1 MVFRGFKED
10 SNCLLSIT
18 DTRSVKMQ
26 DWSRCD
32 AKALHA
38 EICWYLAKTR
48 EQYRLTCNVS
58 LVDSNTHSDELQKFR
73 RINWENLSLNAQKA
87 FYEPTPGVP
96 IEQATEEEATKESN
110 ATKTQCQDTNK
121 ESKANITASTVK
133 ASNALRI
140 SENFV
145 VVIFTPLKV
154 DYLDLKSTPHLRLV
168 SSAQKQWEE
177 LRVNA

>member
-1 MVFRGFKED
+1 MW
-10 SNCLLSIT
+10 N
-18 DTRSVKMQ
+18 
-26 DWSRCD
+26 
-32 AKALHA
+32 
-38 EICWYLAKTR
+38 
-48 EQYRLTCNVS
+48 
-58 LVDSNTHSDELQKFR
+58 
-73 RINWENLSLNAQKA
+73 NLSSNAQKA

-96 IEQATEEEATKESN
+96 LEQAKEEDTKESN
-110 ATKTQCQDTNK
+110 ATKAQCQDTNK